1 MVADALSRVPGSEFL
16 TATELCNMC
25 CTLGVA
31 HVEDLHVVSGVADV
45 SLSDA
50 DVAPSFLNG
59 TISINERDSF
69 RSKLLLE

>member
-1 MVADALSRVPGSEFL
+1 
-16 TATELCNMC
+16 MC
-25 CTLGVA
+25 CTLGVT
-31 HVEDLHVVSGVADV
+31 HVEDLPAVSGVADV

-59 TISINERDSF
+59 VISINERDSF